1 MKQNM
6 VAWFEI
12 PVHDMDRAKLFYEKV
27 FKVEISLQNI
37 GGVIMGFFPS
47 VTEASGAMGSLMKN
61 ESYIPSQEGTLIYF
75 NSEDVQIEL
84 DRIIAAGGKILQNKA
99 QISPEVGYMG
109 VFLDTEGNRIAL
121 YSQS

>member
-1 MKQNM
+1 M

-37 GGVIMGFFPS
+37 GGVIMAFFPS
-47 VTEASGAMGSLMKN
+47 VAEASGAMGSLMKY
-61 ESYIPSQEGTLIYF
+61 ESYIPSQEGALIYF

-84 DRIIAAGGKILQNKA
+84 DRIIAAGGEILQNKA
-99 QISPEVGYMG
+99 QISPDVGYMG

-121 YSQS
+121 YSQK

>member
-12 PVHDMDRAKLFYEKV
+12 PVLDMDRAKLFYETI
-27 FKVEISLQNI
+27 FKVEISLQDI
-37 GGVIMGFFPS
+37 GGVLMAFFPS
-47 VTEASGAMGSLMKN
+47 ITEASGAMGSLMKY

-75 NSEDVQIEL
+75 NSDDVQIEL

-99 QISPEVGYMG
+99 QISPEVGYMA

-121 YSQS
+121 YSQK